1 MASASAQSL
10 EEAAN
15 IATEFIYS
23 LDNLPNEIRFI
34 CDEIKIKDQKAQ
46 EIQTTIETECA
57 RHIQLCQSG
66 APFPPNYKPPLQS
79 KISEAYNRVHRL
91 HVEKIELAT
100 KMVDLIER
108 TRTRLGVDINRVK
121 KLQGEPLTPEA
132 APPQTRSSAAAAAAA
147 DVGSAYAFSGR
158 DPAAQISESLRSVMI
173 PSSTTPVQ
181 ELRQSPA
188 VVSLTTATAPSGAAT
203 KKRRL
208 TAAPSIKLPA
218 RSQSPAP
225 PPPKAAQAPTHRQ
238 SRLSRQV
245 HPPVPGPEEDA
256 EGEEEDAEGEE
267 DDEGEDDKLY
277 CFCQKKS
284 FGDMIACDSGFC
296 PYEWFHISCV
306 GLKAAPVDKWY
317 CDACKP
323 KVMAR
328 KARKK

>member
-1 MASASAQSL
+1 MASVSAQSL

-57 RHIQLCQSG
+57 RHVQLCQSG
-66 APFPPNYKPPLQS
+66 APFPPNYKPPQQA
-79 KISEAYNRVHRL
+79 KISEAYARVHRL
-91 HVEKIELAT
+91 HMEKIELAT

-121 KLQGEPLTPEA
+121 KLQGEPLALEA
-132 APPQTRSSAAAAAAA
+132 PQTRSSTALA
-147 DVGSAYAFSGR
+147 DVGGAYAFSSR

-173 PSSTTPVQ
+173 PSTTTPVQ

-188 VVSLTTATAPSGAAT
+188 VVSLTTATAPSGATT

-218 RSQSPAP
+218 RSQSPA

-256 EGEEEDAEGEE
+256 EGEEEDAEAEE